1 MRSGRSFLL
10 MLVVAAGLGA
20 YIYFVEMKR
29 DPAADSATAARAKVF
44 TVPVGAIEEV
54 EVTNTS
60 ADVTRVTRKDAS
72 WAMTAPEAAEADVV
86 AVSTLVSSIESLER
100 VKVIDENPASVEPFG
115 LAQARIRIRFTIAG
129 EPAARTLLIGNKTP
143 TGGDL
148 YAKVEDAPAVFLIG
162 GFLEDTFNKKP
173 FDLREKSVLKVA
185 QDAVDTITLAQ
196 GTARISLAKAG
207 ADWRFTAPM
216 AANAD
221 AAAVDALVTRLVQAK
236 MTSLSASDG
245 TARLKE
251 FGLDKPKVV
260 VTVGSG
266 SAKAE
271 LAIGADENETNIF
284 ARDLSRP
291 LVFSVEKTLVDELLK
306 KADDFRMKDVFAFRS
321 FTAEGVDI
329 VSGGQT
335 YTFAKKKG
343 EGENASDTWSQ
354 TAPGAKAVDAAKF
367 SDLLMTISNLRAESF
382 AAAALTGGESITV
395 TARFGDASAPQTETV
410 TLRKVGTVVQATRAG
425 DPGAAVVSTA
435 DFDRAMG
442 LFKELTG
449 AK

>member
-1 MRSGRSFLL
+1 
-10 MLVVAAGLGA
+10 MLAVAAGLGA

-29 DPAADSATAARAKVF
+29 DPATGTATAAREKVF
-44 TVPVGAIEEV
+44 TIATGAIDDV
-54 EVTNTS
+54 EITNAS
-60 ADVTRVTRKDAS
+60 AEVTRVTRKDTS
-72 WAMTAPEAAEADVV
+72 WALTAPEAAEADIV
-86 AVSTLVSSIESLER
+86 AVSTLVSAIESLER
-100 VKVIDENPASVEPFG
+100 VKVIDESPASIEPFG
-115 LAQARIRIRFTIAG
+115 LAPARIRITFKASG
-129 EPAARTLLIGNKTP
+129 DAAARTLLIGNKTP

-173 FDLREKSVLKVA
+173 FDLREKGVLKVIA
-185 QDAVDTITLAQ
+185 EGISTLTIAQ
-196 GTARISLAKAG
+196 GSSRMSLAKANG
-207 ADWRFTAPM
+207 EWRFTTPLTAR
-216 AANAD
+216 AD
-221 AAAVDALVTRLVQAK
+221 DAAVDSLANRLIQAK
-236 MTSLSASDG
+236 MTSLSTSDG

-251 FGLDKPKVV
+251 FGLDKPRVV

-266 SAKAE
+266 SSSAE
-271 LAIGADENETNIF
+271 LAIGANQDDASVF

-306 KADDFRMKDVFAFRS
+306 KADDYRVKDAFAFRS

-354 TAPGAKAVDAAKF
+354 TAPGAKALDAAKF

-410 TLRKVGTVVQATRAG
+410 TLRKVGTVVHAIRAG

-435 DFDRAMG
+435 DFDRAIG
-442 LFKELTG
+442 LFRELTG